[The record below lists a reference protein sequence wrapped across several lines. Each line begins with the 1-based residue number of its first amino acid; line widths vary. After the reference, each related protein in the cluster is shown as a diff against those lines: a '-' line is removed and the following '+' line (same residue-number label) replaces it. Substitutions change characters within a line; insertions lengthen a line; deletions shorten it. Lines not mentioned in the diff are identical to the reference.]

1 MSKELSMTKTT
12 TLLLLSVVG
21 VMALTP
27 IVRAEDTSKPASP
40 SDHGTMGGDMQGMMN
55 MMGQM
60 TKMMEN
66 CNRMMEIRQNDK
78 GSTKKD
84 GRG

>member
-1 MSKELSMTKTT
+1 MKKTT

-21 VMALTP
+21 VMAATP
-27 IVRAEDTSKPASP
+27 IVRAEDTSKPP
-40 SDHGTMGGDMQGMMN
+40 SRSDQGVMGGDMQNMQGMLN

-66 CNRMMEIRQNDK
+66 CNRMMETRQNDK
-78 GSTKKD
+78 GPTKKD
-84 GRG
+84 GG

>member
-1 MSKELSMTKTT
+1 MKKTR

-27 IVRAEDTSKPASP
+27 IVRAEDTSKPPSP
-40 SDHGTMGGDMQGMMN
+40 SDHGMMGGDMQNLQDMMN

-66 CNRMMEIRQNDK
+66 CNRMMETRQNDK

-84 GRG
+84 GG

>member
-1 MSKELSMTKTT
+1 MKKTR

-27 IVRAEDTSKPASP
+27 IVRAEDTSKPPSP
-40 SDHGTMGGDMQGMMN
+40 SDHGMMGGDMQNMQGMMNMMN

-66 CNRMMEIRQNDK
+66 CNRMMETRQDDK

-84 GRG
+84 GG

>member
-1 MSKELSMTKTT
+1 MTKTT
-12 TLLLLSVVG
+12 ILLLLSVVG
-21 VMALTP
+21 AMALMP
-27 IVRAEDTSKPASP
+27 VVRAEDTSKPPAP
-40 SDHGTMGGDMQGMMN
+40 SDHGMMGGDMQNMQGMMN

-60 TKMMEN
+60 SKMMEN
-66 CNRMMEIRQNDK
+66 CNRMMETRQNDK

>member
-1 MSKELSMTKTT
+1 MTKIT
-12 TLLLLSVVG
+12 TLLLLSVFG
-21 VMALTP
+21 AMALTP
-27 IVRAEDTSKPASP
+27 IVRAEDTSKPSSP
-40 SDHGTMGGDMQGMMN
+40 RDHGMMGGDTQNMQGMMN

-60 TKMMEN
+60 TKTMEN

-78 GSTKKD
+78 GSTTKD

>member
-1 MSKELSMTKTT
+1 MTKTT

-27 IVRAEDTSKPASP
+27 IVRAEDTSKATSP
-40 SDHGTMGGDMQGMMN
+40 SDHGTMGGDMQNMQGMMN

-66 CNRMMEIRQNDK
+66 CNRMMELRQNDK